1 MKFPNPF
8 AYQPIND
15 GSIRLVTIRPGPWD
29 STIECDVE
37 VGNVNAYTRGLRAL
51 SYVWGDD
58 NVRRAIRLNDC
69 DFEVTVNLYEGLRQM
84 RESMFEAE
92 TLPKLPI
99 WVDAICINQEDMDE
113 KAKQVP
119 NMHQIYSTA
128 DEVLVWLGVMPIPPD
143 FLKPWID
150 DERYSWMGF
159 DNEDCPM
166 SEELREEALERYMLY
181 TRSPKFPIQRLSRR
195 STGKPRKQQ
204 LMHFAVAA
212 ALRHC
217 SYFQRLW
224 TAQEAVLA
232 KNGPVILA
240 GRHVLSWDEFTHK
253 DRFEP
258 EESVEVHGR
267 PPTSFL
273 GISSLRKQLVS
284 KYPRRACWRLLDVIQ
299 DFSGLACRDAVDKI
313 YGLLAMVPLHDLPRE
328 LYPDYNRPC
337 EEVYWKYAQFIF
349 HSTGS
354 LALLERYTEPLPGV
368 PSWVPA
374 IGLRE
379 LNMEEGGSSALPLFS
394 VDLREMSITGFDYGV
409 CVDRL
414 ERPPTVSRPEDLHL
428 VGTSKDLGD
437 TMRQLAERI
446 LLPSKGMRYHT
457 SEYGWQTITRT
468 GTSHPMFSFSAKTP
482 YNKDLFALAQTM
494 DLRQMREFCSRAPE
508 FEAYALAGWRDIAA
522 FAWSTLLSSTGSV
535 FTFRDYL
542 WLDDLQPQ
550 KGDHIFKPNGM
561 RSAVVLRPEADGKFR
576 FLVRLTNSEGTFDP
590 RARPRRVTLV

>member
-1 MKFPNPF
+1 MKSPKPF
-8 AYQPIND
+8 TYQPIND

-29 STIECDVE
+29 STIECYVE
-37 VGNVNAYTRGLRAL
+37 VGNVKEHTRGLMAL

-58 NVRRAIRLNDC
+58 SVRRAIRLNDC
-69 DFEVTVNLYEGLRQM
+69 DFEVTVNLYEGLRQI
-84 RESMFEAE
+84 RESMFVTE

-99 WVDAICINQEDMDE
+99 WVDAICINQEDIDE

-119 NMHQIYSTA
+119 KMHQIYSTA

-150 DERYSWMGF
+150 DEKYSWLGF
-159 DNEDCPM
+159 DDEDCAM
-166 SEELREEALERYMLY
+166 NEELREEALERYVLY

-195 STGKPRKQQ
+195 PTGKPRKQQ
-204 LMHFAVAA
+204 LIHFAVAA

-232 KNGPVILA
+232 KNGPVMLA

-253 DRFEP
+253 DRLEP
-258 EESVEVHGR
+258 EESVEIHGR

-273 GISSLRKQLVS
+273 GISSLRNQLVAD
-284 KYPRRACWRLLDVIQ
+284 YPREACWRLLDVIE
-299 DFSGLACRDAVDKI
+299 DFSALACRDAVDKI
-313 YGLLAMVPLHDLPRE
+313 YGLLAMVPLHNLPRE

-354 LALLERYTEPLPGV
+354 LALLERYTEPLLGV

-374 IGLRE
+374 IGLSE
-379 LNMEEGGSSALPLFS
+379 QNMEEGGSNAFPLFS
-394 VDLREMSITGFDYGV
+394 ANLREMSITGLDYGV

-414 ERPPTVSRPEDLHL
+414 ERPPTVSGPEDLHL
-428 VGTSKDLGD
+428 VGTSEDLCD

-446 LLPSKGMRYHT
+446 LLNDGTKHRSRVW
-457 SEYGWQTITRT
+457 EWQIITRT
-468 GTSHPMFSFSAKTP
+468 GTSHPMYKFGSETP
-482 YNKDLFALAQTM
+482 YNKDLFQLAQTM
-494 DLRQMREFCSRAPE
+494 DLCEMQEFCSQGPG

-522 FAWSTLLSSTGSV
+522 FAWSSLLTSTGKM
-535 FTFRDYL
+535 FTFHDYL
-542 WLDDLQPQ
+542 WLDHLQPQ

-576 FLVRLTNSEGTFDP
+576 FLGRLTNSEGTLDP
-590 RARPRRVTLV
+590 GAMPRRVTLV